1 MATICFMVLGTYILY
16 YKALLKVDTVIK
28 IKSMSFITMLM
39 LGVICLCHAILVIL
53 TAVMVDFK
61 SSSQDD
67 MNSKTNTFIM
77 VTSVFELII
86 VSIEFFLFFMTHK
99 LSKNAL
105 ETMFKFHDYLVN
117 YRLTPRSRI
126 LRKHLPRM
134 TMVIEEE
141 SDYDGKSSMAAS
153 QVGHSVL

>member
-67 MNSKTNTFIM
+67 MNSKTNTFGA
-77 VTSVFELII
+77 
-86 VSIEFFLFFMTHK
+86 THEDNGRARCK
-99 LSKNAL
+99 L
-105 ETMFKFHDYLVN
+105 EVDLV
-117 YRLTPRSRI
+117 
-126 LRKHLPRM
+126 
-134 TMVIEEE
+134 
-141 SDYDGKSSMAAS
+141 G
-153 QVGHSVL
+153 